1 LSTVDGAALIRA
13 CLVSVASETLAT
25 LSYCTSV
32 LSFAFAVRRDDKGD
46 GALFTPLRLRIFKL
60 TGG

>member
-25 LSYCTSV
+25 LLLHFSFE
-32 LSFAFAVRRDDKGD
+32 FAFAVRRDDKGD
-46 GALFTPLRLRIFKL
+46 GALSTPLRHRIFKL
-60 TGG
+60 TAG